1 MDDYESMKIFNPYI
15 QMALGMLAGNSG
27 RTKGEAFSNAAG
39 GGLTALNAAQRSS
52 AYAGQVRAQ
61 RDQYELMKQKMQ
73 MQQQYAM
80 QKAQDPNLSPEQ
92 REAWKMAAMSGN
104 LGDATKQLNEMTSN
118 TLQEKRINLEERRL
132 QQDINKEANKGNSFT
147 GLNLEEGHPMK
158 GWKVDE
164 KGNLYDNYGVEV
176 TGSRKDYAGEMIPR
190 PAKDV
195 IPQRVWMDKNDP
207 TRKVLP
213 QDFSNWIDK
222 EGNYLTESA
231 PVEDIVSKGYR
242 YVDDKE
248 RADYRAAKTQLD
260 QIKTQW
266 QNLFGEEGVYT
277 KAKQFKGN
285 DFNRLIAGGKAS
297 IAGTGLGDDKL
308 SINIREWNKF
318 VDRTLPSY
326 AREIGHTGVL
336 TQLDVDSVKPSI
348 GMITPEYLK
357 GKFLPDTEEEAKNG
371 LRTLYKLY
379 KSRGIENK
387 ELDAMMAE
395 MEGSSKGNKELF
407 GTLPDGTTVYR
418 R

>member
-1 MDDYESMKIFNPYI
+1 
-15 QMALGMLAGNSG
+15 
-27 RTKGEAFSNAAG
+27 
-39 GGLTALNAAQRSS
+39 
-52 AYAGQVRAQ
+52 
-61 RDQYELMKQKMQ
+61 MKQKMQ
-73 MQQQYAM
+73 IQQQYAM

-104 LGDATKQLNEMTSN
+104 LGDATKQLNEMTGN
-118 TLQEKRINLEERRL
+118 ALQQKRIDLEERRL
-132 QQDINKEANKGNSFT
+132 QQDIAKESAKTNPVGMT
-147 GLNLEEGHPMK
+147 INLGEGHPIN
-158 GWKVDE
+158 GWSVKEGDFFDT
-164 KGNLYDNYGVEV
+164 NGVKV
-176 TGSRKDYAGEMIPR
+176 TGTRKDWAMEMADR
-190 PAKDV
+190 PV
-195 IPQRVWMDKNDP
+195 GQTIPQRVWMDKNDP
-207 TRKVLP
+207 TRKVSP

-222 EGNYLTESA
+222 EGNYLTEAA

-395 MEGSSKGNKELF
+395 MESSSKGNKELF
-407 GTLPDGTTVYR
+407 GTLPDGTTIYKR
-418 R
+418 